1 MEHDFAVVFPGQ
13 GSQSVGMMRAL
24 AEAAPDVRRIFERAG
39 AALDYD
45 LLRIVNHGPEA
56 ELNRT
61 EITQPALL
69 AAAYASWR
77 LCLEK
82 TDHRPGTDP
91 AAR

>member
-13 GSQSVGMMRAL
+13 GSQSVGMMRTVVE
-24 AEAAPDVRRIFERAG
+24 AEPDVRQTFERAN
-39 AALDYD
+39 AALGYD